1 MTITRNVDRIIEEAR
16 RSEEKLGIVDPKL
29 SVKHVLEKNV
39 EDEFRSAPPP
49 TVHDVEDYNAK
60 LEVIT
65 TKPPEKKPEPPPE
78 KKAELASAAA
88 EAARAR
94 AYAYHNPSEENAVK
108 AHQAQANAAE
118 KYIELYEEKI
128 LKGEDVRE
136 ELQREISAIASAVG
150 EAGAKVV
157 DAAKQAA
164 DAVAAFGRGV
174 WYGIVGPPEDEDL
187 RDEIAAVKAVGS
199 ALMAA
204 GTTGAAIA
212 AATGVGLPVA
222 AALGSLSLPGWA
234 LIDNFAGRLEFIQSQ
249 REKEKKDAEKAREW
263 EERQRRMQEEEI
275 ERMKE
280 YTNWKIQRT
289 AEAEAERAKMY
300 EEASK
305 KLEEKREEINRF
317 WQKIEEERR
326 KAEEEKRKKEEEE
339 RRFYAAQTE
348 IKAILDEM
356 KGLQQAAG
364 NAWYAKNPQ
373 TALTLLQEAKDRVP
387 VLKSKIEQ
395 YRDIFQKY
403 NVYVAFMEQA
413 RAIEN
418 VLTANEKAW
427 RGQNPN
433 RNLVNAVT
441 NYVNSTKHFNDKVTS
456 YVSQKTVL
464 SVHDPDDVK
473 FVKQASRIERKN
485 YATGYVL
492 SNTAQTWLKTV
503 PVVAYQPS
511 KLDAK
516 TITKFRLWL
525 KKYYKTPLAAIP
537 GYRWNKDSGYN
548 YDKNKLTLM
557 DKALKQA
564 KVSWSDVRM
573 LTLKELEAILRA
585 RQYIYQAAKRGYF
598 DPYEYEL
605 YNRLKELLHL
615 TDAQIA
621 KLFRLEIPVTK

>member
-29 SVKHVLEKNV
+29 SVKHTLQKDV

-60 LEVIT
+60 LEEVAA
-65 TKPPEKKPEPPPE
+65 KPPEKKVEPPPE
-78 KKAELASAAA
+78 KKQEFGQAAA

-108 AHQAQANAAE
+108 AHQAQSQAAE
-118 KYIELYEEKI
+118 KFLELDEEKV
-128 LKGEDVRE
+128 LKAENVTE
-136 ELQREISAIASAVG
+136 ELQKDIAAVASAVG
-150 EAGAKVV
+150 ETGAKIVDSVKQAV
-157 DAAKQAA
+157 DA
-164 DAVAAFGRGV
+164 VSAFGRGV

-199 ALMAA
+199 TLMGVGAA
-204 GTTGAAIA
+204 GAAVA
-212 AATGVGLPVA
+212 AATGVGVPVA
-222 AALGSLSLPGWA
+222 AALGSLALPGWA
-234 LIDNFAGRLEFIQSQ
+234 LVDNFAGRLEFIQAQ
-249 REKEKKDAEKAREW
+249 REKEKRDAEKAREW

-280 YTNWKIQRT
+280 YTNWKIART
-289 AEAEAERAKMY
+289 AEAEEERSKRY
-300 EEASK
+300 EELEK
-305 KLEEKREEINRF
+305 KLEEKREEYNRF
-317 WQKIEEERR
+317 WQKIEEEKR
-326 KAEEEKRKKEEEE
+326 KAEEEKRKEEEEE
-339 RRFYAAQTE
+339 RRFYTAQTE
-348 IKAILDEM
+348 IKAVLDEV
-356 KGLQQAAG
+356 KGLVQAAG
-364 NAWYAKNPQ
+364 NAWFSKNPQ
-373 TALTLLQEAKDRVP
+373 TALTLLQEARDRVP
-387 VLKSKIEQ
+387 MLKSKIEQ

-456 YVSQKTVL
+456 YVSQKTTL

-473 FVKQASRIERKN
+473 FVKQAARIERKN

-537 GYRWNKDSGYN
+537 GYKWNKDSGYN

-557 DKALKQA
+557 DQALKQA

-621 KLFRLEIPVTK
+621 KLFRIEISVTK